1 MGKQY
6 TKVTNDQR
14 RELIK
19 LIHELGH
26 SISKAAEITGV
37 YYPTAKAI
45 NKVYKKEKRVQKRNF
60 RYRAKKEDDEIGIV
74 RNKIPVERLETRTFT
89 NEDKLRLTC
98 GIKLKSKSKCL
109 HKSMDRGFK
118 GT

>member
-14 RELIK
+14 KELIR

-26 SISKAAEITGV
+26 SISKAAELTGV

-45 NKVYKKEKRVQKRNF
+45 NKVYKKENRVQKRNF
-60 RYRAKKEDDEIGIV
+60 RYRAKKEDVDIGIV
-74 RNKIPVERLETRTFT
+74 RNKIPVERLQSRSYT
-89 NEDKLRLTC
+89 D
-98 GIKLKSKSKCL
+98 
-109 HKSMDRGFK
+109 
-118 GT
+118 